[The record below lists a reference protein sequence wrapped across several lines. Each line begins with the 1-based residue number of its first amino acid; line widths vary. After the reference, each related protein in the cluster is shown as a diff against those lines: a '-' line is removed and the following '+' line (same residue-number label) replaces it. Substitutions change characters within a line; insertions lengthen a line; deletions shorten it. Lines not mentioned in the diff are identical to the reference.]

1 MGGNEE
7 MEKKKGVSAIDFFCI
22 GFGAIVGVGWAVSIN
37 SWMNGSGGPL
47 PAAAVYM
54 VAMVLMVPIAL
65 CYCELCTMLPVS
77 GGGMAYAFRAFG
89 DRIAFIS
96 GWAAF
101 GAFITIIPWEAI
113 YVVDILSIVFPILKA
128 GSPLYTLAGA
138 DIYIG
143 HIILGTII
151 SVVLYSINKKGVAS
165 SATLQKVLCMALV
178 GAGILAMICA
188 AIKFD
193 IGNLQPF
200 YENTGTGSH
209 NSFIGGMASILA
221 SVPFFLAGF
230 ETIPQG
236 IESAGGDTKG
246 VGKTVVITVVLSCL
260 FYALLLF
267 TLGGALPWKD
277 FIKFSNP
284 AAALMFRSLYPGA
297 IGNILYVLI
306 LFGAVCGLLTT
317 WNGFMMAS
325 SQILM
330 AMARVSI
337 VPFSLSRQHP
347 VYKTPINALKVS
359 LVASLIGPF
368 LGSGLIGALTSFS
381 AAGYVAS
388 WMITAFCLIVL
399 RKKETALKRPYKI
412 PGGLPMAWF
421 AAICMTGLF
430 ILLFVPGQ
438 PVFMGGGAIFIFA
451 AWMLAGGV
459 LYLKDYRAR
468 KQYSTLTRAAF
479 LFASMSESNSTIT
492 LPGFVDSFE
501 SDYKVMSFVVPKE
514 AEYAG
519 KTLTE
524 LYWGRRQNVFII
536 KIERKTEIILVPGGS
551 VHVYA
556 GDRVFA
562 VGVAKAL
569 DRFRD
574 YQDVGQK
581 YSVSSLKDFMGYGDT
596 EKQSPL
602 SCIEYRV
609 LPTDTFCDMMIR
621 ESRIQDRYH
630 LMIVGLK
637 TPYSKILELPT
648 ATTLIEAGDILW
660 VMGSEDAIADFE
672 EICRREAE
680 EKGEAVTGL
689 EV

>member
-1 MGGNEE
+1 
-7 MEKKKGVSAIDFFCI
+7 MEKKKGVSAVDFFCI

-37 SWMNGSGGPL
+37 SWMNSSGGPL
-47 PAAAVYM
+47 PAAAGYM
-54 VAMVLMVPIAL
+54 VAMILMVPIAL

-113 YVVDILSIVFPILKA
+113 YVVDILSIVFPVLKA
-128 GSPLYTLAGA
+128 GTPLYTLAGA

-143 HIILGTII
+143 HIILGTAI
-151 SVVLYSINKKGVAS
+151 SILLYVINRKGVAS

-188 AIKFD
+188 AMKFD
-193 IGNLQPF
+193 AHNLEPF
-200 YENTGTGSH
+200 YENTGVGSH
-209 NSFIGGMASILA
+209 HSFLGGMASILA

-267 TLGGALPWKD
+267 TLGGALPWKE
-277 FIKFSNP
+277 FIQFSNP
-284 AAALMFRSLYPGA
+284 SAARMFRTLYPGSV
-297 IGNILYVLI
+297 GNILYVFILI
-306 LFGAVCGLLTT
+306 GAICGLLTT

-347 VYKTPINALKVS
+347 VYKTPVNALKVS
-359 LVASLIGPF
+359 LAASLIGPF

-388 WMITAFCLIVL
+388 WMITAFCLIIL
-399 RKKETALKRPYKI
+399 RKKEPALKRPYRI

-430 ILLFVPGQ
+430 ILLFIPGQ
-438 PVFMGGGAIFIFA
+438 PVYMGGGAILIFVI
-451 AWMLAGGV
+451 WMLAGAG
-459 LYLKDYRAR
+459 LYLKDCQAR
-468 KQYSTLTRAAF
+468 KEYSTLTRATY

-492 LPGFVDSFE
+492 MPGFVDSFE
-501 SDYKVMSFVVPKE
+501 NDYKVMSFVVPKD

-519 KTLTE
+519 KTLME

-551 VHVYA
+551 VHVYG

-574 YQDVGQK
+574 YQDVGGK
-581 YSVSSLKDFMGYGDT
+581 YSVFSLKDFMGYGNT

-609 LPTDTFCDMMIR
+609 LQTDTFCDMLIR

-648 ATTLIEAGDILW
+648 AGTLIEAGDILW
-660 VMGSEDAIADFE
+660 MMGSEDAIADFE
-672 EICRREAE
+672 DLCRRVAE
-680 EKGEAVTGL
+680 ENGGTATGL
-689 EV
+689 EVQEGA